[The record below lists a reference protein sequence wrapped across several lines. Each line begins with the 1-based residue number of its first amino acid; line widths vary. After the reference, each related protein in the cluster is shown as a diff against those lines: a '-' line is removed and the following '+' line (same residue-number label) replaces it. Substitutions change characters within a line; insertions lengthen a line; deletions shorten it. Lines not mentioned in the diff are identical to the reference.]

1 MASSGTAQI
10 VNPAGGCCPCS
21 EQVGCSCGPPPCS
34 MVCESRTSVSGL
46 ATFCGFAEFGTPS
59 NPPVYY
65 RTMNLSGGF
74 GGTGGANNGCTIP
87 SCSASATYSGAN
99 SYDKTTCAL
108 TEAGSFVIAGC
119 RNAGPL
125 PRLDISG
132 ADLFWNGVTFG
143 FTDLFTTTTHQLLIS
158 GACVVSG
165 SGFADAQISA
175 MSALASLGDLDQADD
190 AIARAVA
197 GRAWTGTDCSKNFS
211 STTQVLAGQRT
222 FAFIAAQ
229 VQVSIGLPIP
239 GVTYNVQVTLGERAV
254 GTVAP
259 LTPFGLLAF
268 SITAPPA
275 GPAISAYQQIPNAE
289 GLEIHATGCA
299 IVSTS

>member
-1 MASSGTAQI
+1 MA
-10 VNPAGGCCPCS
+10 
-21 EQVGCSCGPPPCS
+21 
-34 MVCESRTSVSGL
+34 CEARTSVSGL
-46 ATFCGFAEFGTPS
+46 ATFCGFPEFGTPS

-65 RTMNLSGGF
+65 RTMTLTGGF

-87 SCSASATYSGAN
+87 SCSVSATYSGVNA
-99 SYDKTTCAL
+99 YDKTTCAL

-119 RNAGPL
+119 RNAGPT
-125 PRLDISG
+125 PRLDILG
-132 ADLFWNGVTFG
+132 GDLFWNGVTFG
-143 FTDLFTTTTHQLLIS
+143 FTDLFTTTTHRLVIS
-158 GACVVSG
+158 GACVLSG
-165 SGFADAQISA
+165 SGFTDGQISS
-175 MSALASLGDLDQADD
+175 MTALANLTDQDQVSD
-190 AIARAVA
+190 AVDRAVA
-197 GRAWTGTDCSKNFS
+197 GRPWTGTDCSRNFS
-211 STTQVLAGQRT
+211 STTQVLPGQRT
-222 FAFIAAQ
+222 FAFTAAQ

-275 GPAISAYQQIPNAE
+275 GPAISAYQQIPNEE
-289 GLEIHATGCA
+289 GLEIHATGCT